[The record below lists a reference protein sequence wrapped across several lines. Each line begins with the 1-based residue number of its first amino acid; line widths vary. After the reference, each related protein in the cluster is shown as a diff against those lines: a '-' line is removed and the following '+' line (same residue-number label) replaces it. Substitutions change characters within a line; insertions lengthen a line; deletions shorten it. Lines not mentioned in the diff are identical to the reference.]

1 MATAG
6 DPWHLTFLMGRW
18 CMKSSTACLLA
29 SILHWPLGLFL
40 SEQTLAIRVFGAIP
54 ATGNTPVTLH
64 GYTAV
69 LLQEPPGGPIGL
81 VHSCPPPGTSRRS
94 YWTGTQLSS
103 SRNLQESYRTGTQL
117 SFTRRSYRTGTQLTS
132 SRRSYWTGTQLSSSR
147 RYCRTGAL
155 GPKWL
160 ATAVKFW
167 AGSLESQWMGHLQL
181 PAWLTTEPYLLEVN
195 KFFHSHIHRKWHD
208 SPDISATA

>member
-1 MATAG
+1 MSVKGATAG

-81 VHSCPPPGTSRRS
+81 LHSCPPPGTSRRS
-94 YWTGTQLSS
+94 YWTATQLSS
-103 SRNLQESYRTGTQL
+103 SRNLQEVLLDWY
-117 SFTRRSYRTGTQLTS
+117 
-132 SRRSYWTGTQLSSSR
+132 
-147 RYCRTGAL
+147 
-155 GPKWL
+155 
-160 ATAVKFW
+160 TAV
-167 AGSLESQWMGHLQL
+167 LLQEVL
-181 PAWLTTEPYLLEVN
+181 WDWYTAVLLQEVL
-195 KFFHSHIHRKWHD
+195 WD
-208 SPDISATA
+208 WYTADLLREVL